1 MKNFIKSTVKY
12 LYLWIIFSVSV
23 LFTVY
28 AANITWVTGQTISN
42 GDTIWNGWF
51 QDVNNSIVPGWA
63 VMAFNLPSCPT
74 GWSEYTT
81 ARGRTIIWAGNWADS
96 NTSVGDTG
104 WEKSSPEIDVK
115 FNLATNWSNNDTFST
130 NSYFQYDNFFGT
142 ISNSVASQSFKF
154 YNKTGFLP
162 EPTLI
167 DIPWL
172 LNVTWAGTA
181 PDNMQPYVSL
191 LYCQKS

>member
-74 GWSEYTT
+74 GWSNYTQ
-81 ARGRTIIWAGNWADS
+81 ANGRTIIGAWNGADS
-96 NTSVGDTG
+96 NTSVWDTG
-104 WEKSSPEIDVK
+104 WEKSAPAIDVK
-115 FNLATNWSNNDTFST
+115 FQIATNKANNETPNPDSYLSQATNQIYFKPSGFDAANLLNLAW
-130 NSYFQYDNFFGT
+130 
-142 ISNSVASQSFKF
+142 IS
-154 YNKTGFLP
+154 
-162 EPTLI
+162 
-167 DIPWL
+167 
-172 LNVTWAGTA
+172 VTWAGTA

>member
-115 FNLATNWSNNDTFST
+115 LQVANNPGNTYTLANDMHIAYHSLLENNTTQHYYYKKWWIAPS
-130 NSYFQYDNFFGT
+130 
-142 ISNSVASQSFKF
+142 
-154 YNKTGFLP
+154 
-162 EPTLI
+162 PTLL
-167 DIPWL
+167 DLPWIS
-172 LNVTWAGTA
+172 VTWAGTA